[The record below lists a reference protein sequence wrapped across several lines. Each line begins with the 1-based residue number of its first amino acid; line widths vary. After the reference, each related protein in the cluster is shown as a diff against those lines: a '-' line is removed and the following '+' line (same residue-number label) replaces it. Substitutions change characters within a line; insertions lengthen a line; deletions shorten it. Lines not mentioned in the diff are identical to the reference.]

1 MAASF
6 DYEPLQTTAQE
17 QITSKGRAATLT
29 RTVRTTTAVPV
40 AGKAWLPTA
49 EGDADADAAEAQS
62 IPVTAVFLSLDRR
75 DRSGQ
80 LVEAKSQAVL
90 IGAELS
96 ANLPEQ
102 IGPDWQLVDDV
113 KTWEILSS
121 KPLQPGPTLMLY
133 RLELAL

>member
-1 MAASF
+1 VSSAF
-6 DYEPLQTTAQE
+6 DYQPLQTTAQE

-29 RTVRTTTAVPV
+29 RTIRTTTAIPV

-49 EGDADADAAEAQS
+49 GGDADTDAAEAQS

-75 DRSGQ
+75 DRAGQ
-80 LVEAKSQAVL
+80 VTEAKTQTVL

-96 ANLPEQ
+96 SNLPEQ
-102 IGPDWQLVDDV
+102 IGPDWQLVDGT

-121 KPLQPGPTLMLY
+121 KPLAPGPTLMLY
-133 RLELAL
+133 RMELAL